1 LLLSRPARAAGL
13 HLVSLPEAPPLPGS
27 TARRPASSLGGLL
40 LLRMVP
46 TVASPMPRAAR
57 VVRCASAGCAS
68 RRRTRGPLRLLA
80 PPPLEADR
88 RARLLHPVPSSWD
101 SSSSASCPSLYCPC
115 RGGVLLCAGATQPHV
130 SFRRC
135 DAHGRRCAPPYST
148 PDLQLRVV
156 KQRDSIRAFLYA
168 SICCFLRLRQDS
180 SLVELLASRSC
191 SIEQQS
197 CPCPV
202 RGTIRLRQAG
212 TLATSAASSP
222 RGGVSVNGSRLVGS
236 LCCRS
241 FAEMKEFC
249 MCCKSFA
256 D

>member
-1 LLLSRPARAAGL
+1 MRKQEADARPAVPPCAPIARGRPSCSPAPSGPVVEESSSPASRP
-13 HLVSLPEAPPLPGS
+13 SL
-27 TARRPASSLGGLL
+27 
-40 LLRMVP
+40 
-46 TVASPMPRAAR
+46 
-57 VVRCASAGCAS
+57 CF
-68 RRRTRGPLRLLA
+68 
-80 PPPLEADR
+80 
-88 RARLLHPVPSSWD
+88 
-101 SSSSASCPSLYCPC
+101 PC
-115 RGGVLLCAGATQPHV
+115 RGGVLLCAGAAQPHV

-148 PDLQLRVV
+148 PTFARPSAARRDAARLELRVPV
-156 KQRDSIRAFLYA
+156 RVDLLLPSASSGLRPCRAP
-168 SICCFLRLRQDS
+168 
-180 SLVELLASRSC
+180 LLASRSC

-197 CPCPV
+197 CSCPV

-222 RGGVSVNGSRLVGS
+222 RGGVSVNDSRLVGS

-241 FAEMKEFC
+241 FAEMTEIC